1 MEYGGNISLQS
12 YLKTKSQKK
21 LTEFEAKSIIKQI
34 LEGLDYLHSN
44 DIAHRDIKLENILL
58 NSQKAIKIIDFGFS
72 LITPKNRPLDI
83 FCGTPSY
90 MAPELIAR
98 KNYFG
103 HLVDIWALG
112 VLLFVFLSGRFPFQ
126 GNLLFS

>member
-12 YLKTKSQKK
+12 LLKTKPQKR
-21 LTEFEAKSIIKQI
+21 LTEFEAKPIIKQI

-112 VLLFVFLSGRFPFQ
+112 VMLFVFLSGRFPFQ
-126 GNLLFS
+126 GNY